1 MTKGWKAVNH
11 RAAYGTVEIAR
22 TLGVS
27 PTTAVNW
34 IRAGR
39 MPAYRTPGGHRRV
52 QRDDLI
58 KFVRDNG
65 FPMPP
70 DLDSRTL
77 RILIIDD
84 DPGVREMLTEAFV
97 ELSPPGDVEVTSA
110 ADGTTGLIELGRFKP
125 QVLVLD
131 ILLPG
136 IDGFEVLRRLK
147 QHADISP
154 RVLAISGSRD
164 PEIGPTAIRAG
175 AEKFFP
181 KPLDPVELVEA
192 ARVGRA
198 GVTE

>member
-1 MTKGWKAVNH
+1 MNQ
-11 RAAYGTVEIAR
+11 RDAYGTVEIAR
-22 TLGVS
+22 MLGVS

-52 QRDDLI
+52 KRDDLV

-70 DLDSRTL
+70 DLDSKTL
-77 RILIIDD
+77 RVLIIDD
-84 DPGVREMLTEAFV
+84 DPGVREMLSTAFV
-97 ELSPPGDVEVTSA
+97 ELMPPGEVEVTTA
-110 ADGTTGLIELGRFKP
+110 ADGTTGLIEVGRFKP

-147 QHADISP
+147 EHTEISP
-154 RVLAISGSRD
+154 RVLAISGSQD
-164 PEIGPTAIRAG
+164 PDVGPRCIQSG
-175 AEKFFP
+175 AVEFFP
-181 KPLDPVELVEA
+181 KPLDPMELVEA
-192 ARVGRA
+192 ARAGRP
-198 GVTE
+198 GVEG

>member
-1 MTKGWKAVNH
+1 LIKGRKAVNH
-11 RAAYGTVEIAR
+11 RDAYGTVEIAR
-22 TLGVS
+22 MLGVS

-52 QRDDLI
+52 KRDDLL

-70 DLDSRTL
+70 DLDNKTL
-77 RILIIDD
+77 RVLVIDD
-84 DPGVREMLTEAFV
+84 DPGVREMLAEAFV
-97 ELSPPGDVEVTSA
+97 ELSPPDEVEVATA
-110 ADGTTGLIELGRFKP
+110 ADGTTGLIEVGRFKP

-147 QHADISP
+147 QNETISP

-164 PEIGPTAIRAG
+164 PEIGPTAIRSG

-181 KPLDPVELVEA
+181 KPLDPMELVEA
-192 ARVGRA
+192 ARAGRP
-198 GVTE
+198 GGGE